1 MNIIKKLIHFV
12 IMLGVLAGLGYVL
25 WIGVRKQQEKPA
37 EAEEGAAVEAAKPE
51 QEEKP
56 EEFAVMLDKEKSTAL
71 AIEKD
76 QPQKMELQARRMA
89 FGSVIDPSPLVT
101 LDGDLAAAEAALTAS
116 KAENERTRALAAT
129 NDASK
134 KALDA
139 SEAQFLADKI
149 KLDSLIRGAQL
160 QWGAVFTSDAAKLRA
175 FIDELV
181 NGTAA
186 LIRVDVMPG
195 DALAELPKSARI
207 LIMGR
212 EDKPINTT
220 AIMPATSADPKTQ
233 AQGFVLR
240 VDKPPF
246 TLRPGM
252 ALTAW
257 MELPEKPRAGF
268 SIPRSAILRHDGRTW
283 VYAQEEEEKY
293 VRKPVTL
300 DTPLDAD
307 QGWFIT
313 ESGGLTA
320 DDVIVVT
327 GAASLL
333 SEELKAQGG
342 GEPD

>member
-1 MNIIKKLIHFV
+1 MNILKKLIHLV
-12 IMLGVLAGLGYVL
+12 ITLGVLAGLGYIL

-37 EAEEGAAVEAAKPE
+37 AAEEAAAGDAAKPE
-51 QEEKP
+51 VEEKP
-56 EEFAVMLDKEKSTAL
+56 EEFTVMLDKDKATAL

-89 FGSVIDPSPLVT
+89 FGSVIDPSPLVA
-101 LDGDLAAAEAALTAS
+101 LDGDLASAEAALTAS

-134 KALDA
+134 KTLDA

-160 QWGAVFTSDAAKLRA
+160 QWGAVFTSDAAKRRA

-195 DALAELPKSARI
+195 DALTELPKSARI
-207 LIMGR
+207 LVMGS
-212 EDKPINTT
+212 EGKPISTSD
-220 AIMPATSADPKTQ
+220 IIPATNADPKTQ
-233 AQGFVLR
+233 SQGFILR

-246 TLRPGM
+246 ALRPGM

-257 MELPEKPRAGF
+257 MELPEKPRPGYA
-268 SIPRSAILRHDGRTW
+268 IPRSAVLRHDGRTW
-283 VYAQEEEEKY
+283 IYVQEDEEKY
-293 VRKPVTL
+293 VRRPVTL
-300 DTPLDAD
+300 DTPLGAD
-307 QGWFIT
+307 EGWFIT
-313 ESGGLTA
+313 EGGGLTA

-327 GAASLL
+327 GASSLL

-342 GEPD
+342 GEPE